1 MCRSCSCFIHN
12 LLFSRNEIDI
22 ENMLHIIEEEALEEQ
37 QRLVKL
43 QEGEEVAR
51 CVHIKRDIYK
61 SNAI

>member
-1 MCRSCSCFIHN
+1 